1 MLNGVRL
8 SPFLMRS
15 VNNEPLLFDKRV
27 VTNASQYGPR
37 TSKLGLPALV
47 SSNIHRPVALADTLQ

>member
-15 VNNEPLLFDKRV
+15 VNNEPLLFGKRV

-47 SSNIHRPVALADTLQ
+47 SSNIHRPVVLADTLQ